1 MEQVTLKALASV
13 SHDELATILCGPPT
27 EAAAWV
33 GVAAHNGIVEAQA
46 VYGQYLLD
54 GHGVERNA
62 EEAFTW
68 FRHAARRDHPMAMN
82 MLGRCYEHGWGTAA
96 CAPVAVYWYRLAAR
110 AGLDWGMYN
119 YASAL
124 ALGNGI
130 DCDRVEALQWFR
142 RAAELGHAKS
152 LNFVGSFYEDGWV
165 VDADA
170 SVALDYY
177 RRAAQGGDFR
187 GQFNYARLLAERG
200 DIESALTWL
209 RRVPH
214 TATPA
219 FIVKM
224 QRWLAASPVSAF
236 RALGEDTGVSVTA
249 TNVTTATFTTHITCN
264 PTANSNTQASTTLH
278 PAQESSA

>member
-13 SHDELATILCGPPT
+13 SHDELAAILSGPPAQ
-27 EAAAWV
+27 AAAWV
-33 GVAAHNGIVEAQA
+33 AAAAHNGIVEAQA

-124 ALGNGI
+124 ALGNGVER
-130 DCDRVEALQWFR
+130 DRAEALQWFR
-142 RAAELGHAKS
+142 RAAELGHVKS

-165 VDADA
+165 VDANA
-170 SVALDYY
+170 NIALDYY
-177 RRAAQGGDFR
+177 RRAAEGGDFR

-200 DIESALTWL
+200 EIDHALRWL
-209 RRVPH
+209 QRVPQ
-214 TATPA
+214 TATPV
-219 FIVKM
+219 FIAKM
-224 QRWLAASPVSAF
+224 QRWLAASPMSAF
-236 RALGEDTGVSVTA
+236 RALGEEIDARIVTA
-249 TNVTTATFTTHITCN
+249 SATKQIT
-264 PTANSNTQASTTLH
+264 SNTMANGTTQYNAAPR
-278 PAQESSA
+278 PAQESRA

>member
-1 MEQVTLKALASV
+1 MEQVTLKALANV
-13 SHDELATILCGPPT
+13 SPDRLAAILSGPP
-27 EAAAWV
+27 EQAAAWV
-33 GVAAHNGIVEAQA
+33 AAAAQNGIVEAQA

-62 EEAFTW
+62 QEAFTW

-124 ALGNGI
+124 ALGNGVE
-130 DCDRVEALQWFR
+130 CDRVEALQWFR
-142 RAAELGHAKS
+142 SAAELGHAKS

-165 VDADA
+165 VDADPDIA
-170 SVALDYY
+170 FDYY
-177 RRAAQGGDFR
+177 RRAAEGGDFR
-187 GQFNYARLLAERG
+187 GQFNYARLLAKRG
-200 DIESALTWL
+200 DIDSALQWL

-219 FIVKM
+219 FVEKLR
-224 QRWLAASPVSAF
+224 RWLAVSSVSAF
-236 RALGEDTGVSVTA
+236 RTLGDDIDMNA
-249 TNVTTATFTTHITCN
+249 MANTTASV
-264 PTANSNTQASTTLH
+264 AAQALAATH
-278 PAQESSA
+278 PAQEPRA

>member
-13 SHDELATILCGPPT
+13 SHDELATILSGPPAQ
-27 EAAAWV
+27 AAAWV
-33 GVAAHNGIVEAQA
+33 AAAAHNGIVEAQA

-54 GHGVERNA
+54 GHGVERNT

-96 CAPVAVYWYRLAAR
+96 CAPVALYWYRLAAR

-124 ALGNGI
+124 ALGNGVE
-130 DCDRVEALQWFR
+130 CDRVEALQWFR

-152 LNFVGSFYEDGWV
+152 LNFVGSFYEDGWE

-170 SVALDYY
+170 TIALDYY

-200 DIESALTWL
+200 EIDHALQWL

-219 FIVKM
+219 FVAKM
-224 QRWLAASPVSAF
+224 QRWLAASTVSEF
-236 RALGEDTGVSVTA
+236 RALGEDIEANALTA
-249 TNVTTATFTTHITCN
+249 NAAAHITG
-264 PTANSNTQASTTLH
+264 NTQANSDAPYNAMLR
-278 PAQESSA
+278 PAQESNA

>member
-1 MEQVTLKALASV
+1 MTQVSLKALANV
-13 SHDELATILCGPPT
+13 SRDEFAAILAGPP
-27 EAAAWV
+27 ERAAAWV
-33 GVAAHNGIVEAQA
+33 AAAAHNGIVEAQA

-62 EEAFTW
+62 GEAFVW

-96 CAPVAVYWYRLAAR
+96 CAPVAVYWYRLAAQ

-130 DCDRVEALQWFR
+130 ECDRAEALRWFR

-170 SVALDYY
+170 SIALAYY
-177 RRAAQGGDFR
+177 RRAAEGGDFR

-200 DIESALTWL
+200 DIAEALQWL
-209 RRVPH
+209 QRVPR
-214 TATPA
+214 TATAA
-219 FIVKM
+219 FIAKM
-224 QRWLAASPVSAF
+224 RGWLAASSVSAF
-236 RALGEDTGVSVTA
+236 REFERSLAASVNANTHAPTRAA
-249 TNVTTATFTTHITCN
+249 TNFM
-264 PTANSNTQASTTLH
+264 PEPQ
-278 PAQESSA
+278 P

>member
-1 MEQVTLKALASV
+1 MNEVTVRALASV
-13 SHDELATILCGPPT
+13 SRDELAAILAGPP
-27 EAAAWV
+27 ERAAAWV
-33 GVAAHNGIVEAQA
+33 AAAARNGIVEAQA

-54 GHGVERNA
+54 GHGLERDID
-62 EEAFTW
+62 EAFVW

-96 CAPVAVYWYRLAAR
+96 YAPVAVYWYRLAAR

-124 ALGNGI
+124 ALGHGI
-130 DCDRVEALQWFR
+130 ECDRGRALRWFR

-152 LNFVGSFYEDGWV
+152 LNFVGSFYEDGWT

-170 SVALDYY
+170 DLALDYY

-200 DIESALTWL
+200 EIAEALQWL
-209 RRVPH
+209 QRVPR
-214 TATPA
+214 TATAA

-224 QRWLAASPVSAF
+224 QGWLAASPIAAF
-236 RALGEDTGVSVTA
+236 RALERSIA
-249 TNVTTATFTTHITCN
+249 AS
-264 PTANSNTQASTTLH
+264 ANAPPSANTQINATPNLT
-278 PAQESSA
+278 QEPHT